1 MMTRRL
7 LQLFTGLAMY
17 GISLAMFIRAGLG
30 LDPWDV
36 FHQGVAGKTGLS
48 IGAVVVIVSFLVLL
62 LWIPL
67 RQWPGFGTLCN
78 AVLVGVFAD
87 VGLALIPEFSH
98 LGGQIGM
105 LAGAVLLNGIASACY
120 IGARF
125 GPGARD
131 GLMTGL
137 ARRTGWS
144 VRTSRTGIEIVVLAT
159 GWLLGG
165 SVGVGTV
172 VYALAIG
179 PLVQLLLPRFTVP
192 EASRPLPPAAAR
204 GRPGSAGSRRWRL
217 AARAPVDVPFL
228 GAGLGGQYAV
238 ADGCAAFQA
247 RPVLT
252 TVYPVSRPA
261 GHPAHRRSARAE
273 DGGAAARSEVG
284 LQQLFGGGHHGAQVG
299 HVGDRRGGVDAGQET
314 GLAAVDVADAGEVA
328 LVQQGYADGN
338 VRRRAQPPFGLLHV
352 PVRTQEIRP
361 EMADDG
367 ILVSGPDHL
376 QDAEGK
382 ADGIRGGSAEHA
394 PGSEPRFTP
403 PSAGRVD
410 LPRTLHLQVRMDG
423 QPFVS
428 GASKA
433 HEEVLAAG
441 HHLVHGPAGQL
452 QGGEPGHAEI
462 GGCELLPGQ
471 GGVKLRGRPPDGV
484 AFRHGFSVLSEWNK
498 RRRASVRRQR
508 ACPGCRGR

>member
-105 LAGAVLLNGIASACY
+105 LAAAVLLNGIASACY

-144 VRTSRTGIEIVVLAT
+144 VRTSRTGIEIVVLGT

-192 EASRPLPPAAAR
+192 ETRK
-204 GRPGSAGSRRWRL
+204 
-217 AARAPVDVPFL
+217 ARA
-228 GAGLGGQYAV
+228 GA
-238 ADGCAAFQA
+238 
-247 RPVLT
+247 
-252 TVYPVSRPA
+252 
-261 GHPAHRRSARAE
+261 
-273 DGGAAARSEVG
+273 GGAAGSDEA
-284 LQQLFGGGHHGAQVG
+284 GGPG
-299 HVGDRRGGVDAGQET
+299 
-314 GLAAVDVADAGEVA
+314 AGEQSQATV
-328 LVQQGYADGN
+328 
-338 VRRRAQPPFGLLHV
+338 
-352 PVRTQEIRP
+352 T
-361 EMADDG
+361 
-367 ILVSGPDHL
+367 
-376 QDAEGK
+376 
-382 ADGIRGGSAEHA
+382 
-394 PGSEPRFTP
+394 
-403 PSAGRVD
+403 
-410 LPRTLHLQVRMDG
+410 
-423 QPFVS
+423 
-428 GASKA
+428 
-433 HEEVLAAG
+433 AA
-441 HHLVHGPAGQL
+441 
-452 QGGEPGHAEI
+452 
-462 GGCELLPGQ
+462 
-471 GGVKLRGRPPDGV
+471 
-484 AFRHGFSVLSEWNK
+484 
-498 RRRASVRRQR
+498 
-508 ACPGCRGR
+508 